1 MGRRRTGVKKLREI
15 IRYGHTIDLSERQI
29 ARALGISRTVVTRT
43 LQSFR
48 ASGLE
53 YGQVEKMPDSELQR
67 NLEQERAPQD
77 GSRYAELSA
86 LFPEMVVELK
96 KKGVTLQW
104 LWEKYIGEHPAGYQ
118 YSQFWLHFRLWRKGE
133 EISMHCNG
141 PSSSPTF
148 F

>member
-1 MGRRRTGVKKLREI
+1 MGRRRTGVKKVRDI
-15 IRYGHTIDLSERQI
+15 IRYGQTTDLSERQI

-43 LQSFR
+43 LQCFR

-53 YGQVEKMPDSELQR
+53 YWQVEKMPDSELQR
-67 NLEQERAPQD
+67 NLEQESAPQD

-104 LWEKYIGEHPAGYQ
+104 LWERYCPGSGRFP
-118 YSQFWLHFRLWRKGE
+118 R
-133 EISMHCNG
+133 
-141 PSSSPTF
+141 
-148 F
+148 

>member
-1 MGRRRTGVKKLREI
+1 MGRRRTGVKKVRDI
-15 IRYGHTIDLSERQI
+15 IRYGHTTDLSERQI
-29 ARALGISRTVVTRT
+29 ARALGISRTVVTGT

-53 YGQVEKMPDSELQR
+53 YGQVEQMPDSELQKS
-67 NLEQERAPQD
+67 LEQEKGLQD

-104 LWEKYIGEHPAGYQ
+104 LWERYIGEHPAGYQ
-118 YSQFWLHFRLWRKGE
+118 YTASFVCRLDEHLQHGITQF
-133 EISMHCNG
+133 
-141 PSSSPTF
+141 PA
-148 F
+148 